1 MSGNRGEAGI
11 FFEIGIT
18 MERLK
23 LGYVEP
29 PRLLY
34 MYSIEVHTNIFLN
47 QTLHHC
53 THHDTGIYFVKFIDV
68 CLNLRF
74 RLLHEVCTG

>member
-1 MSGNRGEAGI
+1 MLELKVKTMAHKEEERVEIEAKPVYI
-11 FFEIGIT
+11 FEMGIT

-34 MYSIEVHTNIFLN
+34 MYNTEVHANIFLN

-68 CLNLRF
+68 
-74 RLLHEVCTG
+74 